1 MEEINK
7 RFFSKKTI
15 FVLKIILVVVIYIL
29 VSVFVSVSIVR
40 ALNSENIDNVMEAV
54 LDKTEIRYALGDKS
68 IVGQKEPGIYFGG
81 NNEHYGRLFIIDNNY
96 KEINGR
102 QLPFGVNMIADS
114 TGSITEGQYTYFY
127 RYYSDVD
134 KYFIVEATNKFVR
147 SVSPSI
153 ISGVVAL
160 NVTLSILLIILLWI
174 LKNAYYEPIVKIE
187 DQIEEILEEGYIPGR
202 DFTYMIK
209 SHALSSRF
217 EQVIMMLRELIEK
230 EYNETILRKQAELNA
245 LQGQIN
251 PHFLYNTL
259 DTIRGQALWE
269 GMDSIADM
277 TQALAKCLR
286 YCININNDM
295 VTLAEEF
302 ENVENYIKIQKTRFS
317 EKLQFEIDIDE
328 QMDKDIMNYK
338 VPKLTI
344 QPIVENAVYHGLEKK
359 KEKGKV
365 TIKAFA
371 TDTRLSINIIDDGMG
386 IPIERLKTINKN
398 LYLGQASVSSKKS
411 NKKQSIG
418 LYIVNQRIKLY
429 YGDEFGL
436 RIQSVEGKKTNVEII
451 VPIIE

>member
-1 MEEINK
+1 MIKKKSQNLNPK
-7 RFFSKKTI
+7 LIFSI
-15 FVLKIILVVVIYIL
+15 KIIAIVVIYVV
-29 VSVFVSVSIVR
+29 VSVFTSIMIAR
-40 ALNSENIDNVMEAV
+40 ALHSENIDAFMKLLLE
-54 LDKTEIRYALGDKS
+54 KTKVQYSLSDRGINQQEQGIFFGD
-68 IVGQKEPGIYFGG
+68 
-81 NNEHYGRLFIIDNNY
+81 NNEYYGHLFIIDNNY
-96 KEINGR
+96 IEVNGR
-102 QLPFGVNMIADS
+102 RLPFDVNQIADA
-114 TGSITEGQYTYFY
+114 TGSIAGKEYTYFY
-127 RYYSDVD
+127 RYFNDINQY
-134 KYFIVEATNKFVR
+134 YIVEVPKEYVKN
-147 SVSPSI
+147 VSPQI
-153 ISGVVAL
+153 VSGIVVF
-160 NVTLSILLIILLWI
+160 NVITYVLLLILIWM
-174 LKNAYYEPIVKIE
+174 LKNALYEPIIKLE
-187 DQIEEILEEGYIPGR
+187 DQIEDILEERYTPGR
-202 DFTYMIK
+202 GFSVMME
-209 SHALSSRF
+209 SHPLSGRF
-217 EQVIMMLRELIEK
+217 EQVIIMLRELMEK

-302 ENVENYIKIQKTRFS
+302 ENVQNYIKIQKTRFG
-317 EKLQFEIDIDE
+317 EKLQFEIDIDS
-328 QMDKDIMNYK
+328 QMDKNILNYK

-365 TIKAFA
+365 MIKAFA
-371 TDTRLSINIIDDGMG
+371 TDTRLSINIIDDGLG
-386 IPIERLKTINKN
+386 ISMERLKVLNKN
-398 LYLGQASVSSKKS
+398 LYLGQASDPNEESDR
-411 NKKQSIG
+411 KQSIG
-418 LYIVNQRIKLY
+418 LYNVNQRIKLY